1 MTVTVLGEPYK
12 VPKAAGSAVNIQ
24 LGVNDWKIFKR
35 HKHEADA
42 ALQAR
47 IHEWLANER
56 AVRTRQTP
64 PIASSESSP
73 ALRVTVQIAGTA
85 DRSQR
90 CIAIEHATAAAASTQ
105 EEEGLAS
112 FRCYHG
118 GAAAGKA
125 AVEGPRPRCCSDK
138 WWANGRRTICTSC
151 SRGSCKRAV
160 CVTEAAPED
169 AP

>member
-56 AVRTRQTP
+56 AVRTPDTAICVVRTLTRT
-64 PIASSESSP
+64 ESH
-73 ALRVTVQIAGTA
+73 R
-85 DRSQR
+85 
-90 CIAIEHATAAAASTQ
+90 
-105 EEEGLAS
+105 
-112 FRCYHG
+112 
-118 GAAAGKA
+118 
-125 AVEGPRPRCCSDK
+125 
-138 WWANGRRTICTSC
+138 ANCRNC
-151 SRGSCKRAV
+151 
-160 CVTEAAPED
+160 
-169 AP
+169 